1 MEYFAIVITISNIA
15 NHQELALF
23 EPFSLVPPSYMV
35 VPVRDLGNKLFSFSF
50 NMHSQQSS
58 QLLTIFSTNCT
69 GMDRLS
75 SGSSSNNIDEVRG
88 RTPTSKSLVSRDL
101 SMSSTKSLVVYHKR
115 MENNNDMDV
124 DNISS
129 KPANDST

>member
-23 EPFSLVPPSYMV
+23 EPLSLVPPSYMV
-35 VPVRDLGNKLFSFSF
+35 APVRDLGNKLFSLSF

-75 SGSSSNNIDEVRG
+75 SESSSNNIDEVRG